1 LIAFIVGTTAE
12 LIKIAP
18 VYHELLGR
26 GRTSEIWYTGQ
37 HVQELPGVLGDLELP
52 EPTVWLVPQAS
63 ATNLARTVQV
73 PGWVLRVARTTLS
86 RRAELRRRLRADG
99 TTPVVL
105 VHGDTFTTFLG
116 ALIGRLLGAKVGH
129 VEAGM
134 RSGHLLHPLP
144 EEINRKLTSGI
155 AHLHFAPSEVEVK
168 NLAKR
173 SGVVCT
179 GGNTVIDAVRQV
191 LDRGTAPAA
200 GRLPEGYG
208 ISTLHRFE
216 LVRDRE
222 AYTAALATLKEASV
236 RMPIVYFAGES
247 EKARL
252 EEYDLLGLFDD
263 ERFLIRDKLRYVEF
277 LPVLSGAK
285 FVVTDSGGVQQECAH
300 LGIPCAI
307 HRLKTESH
315 QGLGEN
321 VVLTGMDIARLEH
334 FLENVDAYRR
344 TDLDDSARP
353 SRVVVDALERLE
365 V

>member
-1 LIAFIVGTTAE
+1 LIVFVVGTTAE
-12 LIKIAP
+12 LIKVAP
-18 VYHELLGR
+18 VYHELVAR
-26 GRTSEIWYTGQ
+26 GQQPEIWYTAQ
-37 HVQELPGVLGDLELP
+37 HVQELPGVLGDLDLP
-52 EPTVWLVPQAS
+52 DPTVWLVPQES

-73 PGWVLRVARTTLS
+73 PGWVLRVARTAI
-86 RRAELRRRLRADG
+86 RRRSELRRRLRADG
-99 TTPVVL
+99 RTPVVL
-105 VHGDTFTTFLG
+105 VHGDTFTTFIG
-116 ALIGRLLGAKVGH
+116 ALIGRMLGAKVGH
-129 VEAGM
+129 IEAGM

-144 EEINRKLTSGI
+144 EEINRKLTSGL

-168 NLAKR
+168 NLAR
-173 SGVVCT
+173 RRGVVCT

-191 LDRGTAPAA
+191 LDGGSAEAA
-200 GRLPEGYG
+200 GDLPEGYG

-216 LVRDRE
+216 LVRDQQ
-222 AYTAALATLKEASV
+222 AYTAALTALKEASA

-252 EEYDLLGLFDD
+252 VEYNLLGLFD

-277 LPVLSGAK
+277 LPVLSGAR

-321 VVLTGMDIARLEH
+321 VILTGMDIGRLGR
-334 FLENVDAYRR
+334 FLEDVDSHRR
-344 TDLDDSARP
+344 TDLDDDAHP
-353 SRVVVDALERLE
+353 SRVVVDAIERLE

>member
-1 LIAFIVGTTAE
+1 MIVFIVGTTAE

-18 VYHELLGR
+18 VYHELVGR
-26 GRTSEIWYTGQ
+26 GRTPEIWYTGQ
-37 HVQELPGVLGDLELP
+37 HVQELAGVLGDLELP
-52 EPTVWLVPQAS
+52 EPAVWLVPRES
-63 ATNLARTVQV
+63 ATNLARTAQV
-73 PGWVLRVARTTLS
+73 PGWVARLARTTLP

-99 TTPVVL
+99 RTPVVM
-105 VHGDTFTTFLG
+105 VHGDTFTTFIG
-116 ALIGRLLGAKVGH
+116 AMIGRMLGAKVGH

-144 EEINRKLTSGI
+144 EEINRKLTSGL

-168 NLAKR
+168 NLAGR
-173 SGVVCT
+173 RGVVCT

-191 LDRGTAPAA
+191 LDRGLGDAVAD
-200 GRLPEGYG
+200 LPQGYG

-216 LVRDRE
+216 LVRDRQ
-222 AYTAALATLKEASV
+222 AYTAALTALKEASA

-252 EEYDLLGLFDD
+252 VEYDLLGLFD
-263 ERFLIRDKLRYVEF
+263 EQFLIRDKLRYVEF
-277 LPVLSGAK
+277 LPVLSGAR

-321 VVLTGMDIARLEH
+321 VILTGMDIARLGT
-334 FLENVDAYRR
+334 FLQDVDSYRR
-344 TDLDDSARP
+344 TDLDDSAHP
-353 SRVVVDALERLE
+353 SRVVVDAIERLE